1 MLTIIAICNLAVITF
16 ALEQFAPN
24 NNQIIGIVSLV
35 ALFTTDWILIYLM
48 IIKPM
53 VVKNERKERK
63 MWAPLGV
70 LLLIVVLIIDLS
82 VASFAMEQL
91 SAPSDIQVVI
101 GIASFAILVAAN
113 YIILHNVVIRP
124 LTRRR
129 KEGNAAS

>member
-16 ALEQFAPN
+16 ALEQFAPKI
-24 NNQIIGIVSLV
+24 QIISLF
-35 ALFTTDWILIYLM
+35 ALFATDWILIYLM

-82 VASFAMEQL
+82 VASFAVEQL
-91 SAPSDIQVVI
+91 SAPSDIQVAV

-113 YIILHNVVIRP
+113 YLILHNVVIRP
-124 LTRRR
+124 LTGRR
-129 KEGNAAS
+129 K